1 MPILEFRVGADYDK
15 VIKLREEI
23 NKLEAELKNLDF
35 NAPATQVKELEQRLA
50 SARAEFTQITTEA
63 AKAGA
68 EMDLFVKSMASTGA
82 KILSTVGIGIGAKEF
97 LGQMTKVR
105 GEFQQI
111 ETSLEVLLGNK
122 EKAAA
127 LMNEVK
133 DFAKVSPLDLKSTA
147 AAAQMMLGF
156 NIEAEKVPRYLK
168 AIGDIS
174 MGDSQRFNSLTLA
187 FSQMSATGK
196 LMGQDLNQMI
206 NAGFNPLQA
215 IADKTGKSISSLK
228 EEMSKGA
235 ISAQMVQEAFIS
247 ATEAGG
253 KFYQM
258 SQKASE
264 TINGQIS
271 MLQDAIDAMFN
282 DLGEANEGIILKSI
296 QGATSLIE
304 NYEIVGK
311 ILLGLI
317 ATYGTYRVAVFTE
330 IALTKSLAAAT
341 KGDAVAKGLQTVA
354 TKAATMAQ
362 AAFNKVANAN
372 PYVLLATAVV
382 AVGSALWAFSGNAK
396 KAAASQEALNKAA
409 ADASAAFDSEKNNI
423 DLLFDR
429 LRKAKEG
436 TEEYASTQK
445 MIIDQYG
452 EYLAGLV
459 DERNHLLDVE
469 AAYNRVTVAA
479 RESANARAKEAF
491 QKKADS
497 DYEEV
502 NAKSTQDIM
511 GIIKR
516 NVKGEKL
523 QQHLMSLVNSD
534 ITNGGLSEE
543 TKSVLSKAMG
553 LDKDGLVNKA
563 PLINIERA
571 IDENVKAAKARN
583 AAYASANVAFGK
595 RDNDFSKYGKEDLSN
610 IKTRLSSRLKGTDIE
625 EPFSLKLSDGSNYIF
640 KEAFEVELALKDIDE
655 ALATIKTKEVE
666 AEKNNLA
673 TRREKAKE
681 TWDKAKAELEKIEK
695 NEANYTV
702 QQYEQAKKEEQEAA
716 NAYKSL
722 TKDNKPKSPQAK
734 SPLDTDKLNRQ
745 LQDLEAKNQQEQTS
759 LLEDGRE
766 KRLEIIAQEYEERIR
781 AAERQKEDWIKAN
794 KDAKMPGLNAEGL
807 NQEQVEALQ
816 KSNELAQKQRE
827 KATSELY
834 KEEASAMRDYLKEY
848 GTFQQRKLAIAE
860 EYAEKIEKATTEGEK
875 LSLTKEREAATRQ
888 VDMDAIKSEID
899 WRGLFSGVGTLV
911 SEQLQPMLDRLTAM
925 TKSDEFQNYTLE
937 EQQQIYDWINELQQR
952 LGVDLKT
959 AFENV
964 GVATEKYNKALLDE
978 EAAKRKSEETTRAYY
993 DLLSKKSKDGKVV
1006 DPEDPEVKAAFT
1018 AMVDASNALKQST
1031 NNAATAL
1038 DEVQTAAQDASVSMG
1053 NLVEGLNSLSSGN
1066 VRDAMK
1072 GIGQIMSAFNTDK
1085 GYNLNDKIAKWAS
1098 KLFPENDKENQGIIK
1113 KGLAS
1118 VGTALGGPIGGE
1130 LVGMAFDLLDIF
1142 QDGIENLFSSLID
1155 TVLGSVNG
1163 LLNTFLSLDVP
1174 IALGE
1179 SLMNGMKDIANTL
1192 TFGGFSSW
1200 FGSRESDKHY
1210 ERDMERL
1217 TASNERLE
1225 SALNRLNDTME
1236 KTSLANAGDVYDR
1249 QKDYIS
1255 DLESNLQ
1262 EQIYRSAAAY
1272 KKKNIFGN
1280 GGHSSGL
1287 DYITSGIGASTW
1299 QDIAKLLGK
1308 DWSKLSTGDMAKKFL
1323 SLSAEE
1329 MRRVAEELP
1338 SAWMEITKLLDKGYK
1353 DANQYLEEYI
1363 SLPDQLQEIEEAY
1376 ASKLTATTFD
1386 SVRDSFKSL
1395 LLDMDSD
1402 TDDFISNFE
1411 KSLQQAIVNSMMD
1424 DTYNDRLKKWYNNFK
1439 ESMGDANL
1447 SSAERDALK
1456 SEYDSIV
1463 ADALRERDALK
1474 TAFGWGNE
1482 TESQKA
1488 TAGYTTQL
1496 SEDTGT
1502 EIVGRMTAMLDV
1514 LYRIE
1519 SSGTERNELLGAI
1532 GSQERLLSIAELTVS
1547 QLDSMISQMSA
1558 AYSVHTDTRRILA
1571 EILLEIQQI
1580 RENTGAI
1587 IKPINSMK
1595 ESLEKIEKNTKDLA

>member
-1 MPILEFRVGADYDK
+1 MPILEFRVQSDYDK

-23 NKLEAELKNLDF
+23 NRLEAELKNLDF

-50 SARAEFTQITTEA
+50 SARAEFTQITNEA

-68 EMDLFVKSMASTGA
+68 EMELFVKSMATTGA

-122 EKAAA
+122 EKATA

-147 AAAQMMLGF
+147 AATQMMLGF
-156 NIEAEKVPRYLK
+156 NIEVEKVPRYLK

-174 MGDSQRFNSLTLA
+174 MGNTQRFNSLTLA

-228 EEMSKGA
+228 EDMSKGA
-235 ISAQMVQEAFIS
+235 ISAQMVQDAFIS

-296 QGATSLIE
+296 QGTTSLIE

-317 ATYGTYRVAVFTE
+317 ATYGTYRAAVFTE

-341 KGDAVAKGLQTVA
+341 KGDAIAKGIQTVA

-396 KAAASQEALNKAA
+396 KATASQEELTKAT
-409 ADASAAFDSEKNNI
+409 ADAQAAVDSEVINI

-429 LRKAKEG
+429 LLKAKEG

-469 AAYNRVTVAA
+469 AAYNRVTAAA
-479 RESANARAKEAF
+479 RESANARAKDVF

-502 NAKSTQDIM
+502 NAKSTQNIM
-511 GIIKR
+511 GIIRR
-516 NVKGEKL
+516 NVKSEKL
-523 QQHLMSLVNSD
+523 QQQLMSLINSD

-553 LDKDGLVNKA
+553 LNKDGLVNKA

-571 IDENVKAAKARN
+571 VDENIKAAKARG

-610 IKTRLSSRLKGTDIE
+610 IKTRLSSRLKGTDIDG
-625 EPFSLKLSDGSNYIF
+625 PFSLKLSDGSNYIF

-681 TWDKAKAELEKIEK
+681 NWDKAKAELEKIEK

-702 QQYEQAKKEEQEAA
+702 QQYEQARKDEQEAA

-722 TKDNKPKSPQAK
+722 IKDNKPKSSQAK
-734 SPLDTDKLNRQ
+734 SPLDTDKLDRQ

-794 KDAKMPGLNAEGL
+794 KDAKMPRLNAEGL

-816 KSNELAQKQRE
+816 KSNELALRQRE
-827 KATSELY
+827 KATSDLY

-860 EYAEKIEKATTEGEK
+860 EYAEKIKNAVTEGAK
-875 LSLTKEREAATRQ
+875 QSLAKERDAATRQ
-888 VDMDAIKSEID
+888 VDMEALSQQIDWQAVFGGFTGILQEQLRDTLQGLKEYTRTDKFKQSSAEDKKTIYDAIDRIEQQLP
-899 WRGLFSGVGTLV
+899 GEHNGTLDFASV
-911 SEQLQPMLDRLTAM
+911 TKKMEEFGRVIQEAQSAALEDINAQNKLAEAQIAYEEAM
-925 TKSDEFQNYTLE
+925 RNGTEVQKEKAQA
-937 EQQQIYDWINELQQR
+937 
-952 LGVDLKT
+952 DL
-959 AFENV
+959 
-964 GVATEKYNKALLDE
+964 
-978 EAAKRKSEETTRAYY
+978 EAAKHQAETTGQALASANANVENMGREIAKSSK
-993 DLLSKKSKDGKVV
+993 DTIDGLDAVASGLNGFASGTLAGAFRGLQDTVNGLSKLNLGEKVNKAVGKLSETLSSAGFIGQLLSAIFSI
-1006 DPEDPEVKAAFT
+1006 
-1018 AMVDASNALKQST
+1018 
-1031 NNAATAL
+1031 L
-1038 DEVQTAAQDASVSMG
+1038 DILREGIG
-1053 NLVEGLNSLSSGN
+1053 NLV
-1066 VRDAMK
+1066 A
-1072 GIGQIMSAFNTDK
+1072 
-1085 GYNLNDKIAKWAS
+1085 
-1098 KLFPENDKENQGIIK
+1098 
-1113 KGLAS
+1113 
-1118 VGTALGGPIGGE
+1118 
-1130 LVGMAFDLLDIF
+1130 
-1142 QDGIENLFSSLID
+1142 SLID
-1155 TVLGSVNG
+1155 TALSSVNG
-1163 LLNTFLSLDVP
+1163 ILDNIISGDFAVQ
-1174 IALGE
+1174 IGN
-1179 SLMNGMKDIANTL
+1179 SLMDGMKNIANTL

-1329 MRRVAEELP
+1329 MRKVAEELP
-1338 SAWMEITKLLDKGYK
+1338 FAWMEITKLLDKGYK

-1363 SLPDQLQEIEEAY
+1363 SLPDQLQEIEDAY

-1424 DTYNDRLKKWYNNFK
+1424 DTYNDRLKKWYNSFK

-1447 SSAERDALK
+1447 SATERDALK

-1532 GSQERLLSIAELTVS
+1532 GSQERLLSIAELTIS
-1547 QLDSMISQMSA
+1547 QLDSMISHLSA